1 MKLEYFRQIFLKRP
15 HIPSFMEIRP
25 GGAELFLADGRTNRH
40 IDIITGVA
48 ELKAA
53 FREFFEL
60 AKERIH
66 YVFELG

>member
-1 MKLEYFRQIFLKRP
+1 
-15 HIPSFMEIRP
+15 MEIRP